1 MPPPPPP
8 LSSPA
13 IPSLCQKGVRKRL
26 SRAFVADYVC
36 NNTFAG
42 ADDVARPGEMA
53 ARLGVS
59 AQALR
64 NHGSRVN
71 GSVHLETGELP
82 PIRST
87 SEASVGAW
95 TSRKMDRPR
104 ARKTRAA
111 RSLSGDYRLRHG
123 LREAPSL
130 LTATSDPIS
139 ARSRCTRCVRAK
151 KVIERHRRRR
161 RAAAALARSDR
172 KTILQY

>member
-104 ARKTRAA
+104 ARSQNPSSTLAA
-111 RSLSGDYRLRHG
+111 AITGSGVDC
-123 LREAPSL
+123 A
-130 LTATSDPIS
+130 
-139 ARSRCTRCVRAK
+139 
-151 KVIERHRRRR
+151 RRRCGLPQR
-161 RAAAALARSDR
+161 LIPSPPAHAVRTHKKGYRTSSPPTPPPPRDR
-172 KTILQY
+172 KTILWTK